1 MEIYDKTFEEEVL
14 NSEKP
19 VLIEFWASWCV
30 PCQSVNYILKEFQKL
45 YDGKIKIV
53 KLNIDRNKKI
63 PRRYEITGVPTFMTF
78 KDGKIIETR
87 VGAQSNQDIKAM
99 IDKVI
104 S

>member
-14 NSEKP
+14 KSEKP

-63 PRRYEITGVPTFMTF
+63 PRRYKITGVPTFMTF

-87 VGAQSNQDIKAM
+87 IGAQSNQDIKAM